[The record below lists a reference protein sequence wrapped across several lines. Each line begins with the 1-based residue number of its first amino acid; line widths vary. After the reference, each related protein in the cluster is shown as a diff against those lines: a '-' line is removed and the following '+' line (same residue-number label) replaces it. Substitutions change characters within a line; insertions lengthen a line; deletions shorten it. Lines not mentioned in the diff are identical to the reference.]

1 MLALLPAD
9 WRCNREI
16 RINEKCIFH
25 AQHKNPSDFETEF
38 NNELKRMEGMLANF
52 DFTGFIFLKITFP
65 KTFSKPTLF
74 IGATFKDEAEFAGV
88 TFQEVAS
95 FEGCEFQKVARFD
108 GAIFEKGVRFG
119 GVKFQQGATFHRAVF
134 KKDAQFN
141 KATFKGKA
149 EFSNATFQENAI
161 FPKSIFQGKAVFT
174 QAIFQGN
181 ADFTLTIFNE
191 ASFAGTIFHKEV
203 YFINCAFVGTSGF
216 IMTSFGPDCVVKFIS
231 EPLVGMPDFQQ
242 FWDGLDSDG
251 RRELERYWGKDLEQL
266 INIMNSGKISL
277 RTVSFLHTDV
287 QKIWFLNVEWFKRR
301 VLGLLGLERIVI
313 YDEKLLENVKELLS
327 YEEVAHI
334 YWELRRNYERHGR
347 YAEAGDF
354 FISEMEM
361 RRLQIAPPPPRK
373 GKGSKPTVWEIIHRT
388 ILSWGWWRRNLL
400 SPLAIY
406 KYLSLYGES
415 YTLAGLWILG
425 TIFLFTFLRTLLPPQ
440 LSPQGRPS
448 PDILD
453 NPLTRSILALFQLR
467 GEETID
473 NIERIIGAILTGNLF
488 IALRRRLERR

>member
-1 MLALLPAD
+1 MCWLITGYGLKSLKTNRCTFDRNELESILKQRGLDEPLIISMLALLPAD

-16 RINEKCIFH
+16 RINGKCIFH

-191 ASFAGTIFHKEV
+191 ASFAGTICHKEV

-242 FWDGLDSDG
+242 FWD
-251 RRELERYWGKDLEQL
+251 
-266 INIMNSGKISL
+266 
-277 RTVSFLHTDV
+277 
-287 QKIWFLNVEWFKRR
+287 
-301 VLGLLGLERIVI
+301 
-313 YDEKLLENVKELLS
+313 
-327 YEEVAHI
+327 
-334 YWELRRNYERHGR
+334 
-347 YAEAGDF
+347 
-354 FISEMEM
+354 
-361 RRLQIAPPPPRK
+361 
-373 GKGSKPTVWEIIHRT
+373 
-388 ILSWGWWRRNLL
+388 
-400 SPLAIY
+400 
-406 KYLSLYGES
+406 
-415 YTLAGLWILG
+415 
-425 TIFLFTFLRTLLPPQ
+425 
-440 LSPQGRPS
+440 
-448 PDILD
+448 
-453 NPLTRSILALFQLR
+453 
-467 GEETID
+467 
-473 NIERIIGAILTGNLF
+473 
-488 IALRRRLERR
+488 